1 MAVDIKD
8 VEQVAQELQQKF
20 DDFKA
25 KNDKRVDAIEQEKGK
40 LAGQVE
46 TLNGK
51 LSELENLKSD
61 LEKELLELKRPAG
74 GAQNKLATEHKEAF
88 VGFLRKGREDGLRD
102 LERKALQVG
111 TDEDGGYAVPEE
123 LDRNILNLLKDEV
136 VMRQEATVITVGGSD
151 YKKLVNLGGTASGW
165 VGETDTRSQT
175 ATSRLELIEPLMGE
189 IYGNPQAT
197 QKMLDDVFF
206 NVEAWINSELATEFA
221 EQEEIAFTSGD
232 GTKKPK
238 GFLAYES
245 TDETDKVRAFGKLQH
260 IVSGEATAVTAD
272 AIIKLIY
279 TLRKAH
285 RTGAKFM
292 MNNNSLFAIRL
303 LKDTEGNY
311 LWRPGLELGQ
321 PSSLAGYG
329 IAENE
334 QMPDAAT
341 AQTLMSSCS
350 ALDDCISD
358 SFSGFSIDGVADFVQ
373 NDVIGNASI
382 MLGYVSD
389 AMKVVDSAVSDAA
402 RLLQGDI
409 SVLLPPP
416 SSGKNFVEQVQKMW
430 RTGKRLYGNASDLV
444 TMIKTLSGVSLGSDL
459 QPRGVWKTDSKTT
472 ATATQ
477 QRNVVAST
485 LRTTAISEAAYAVT
499 RLPAPTTSA
508 VMQNSA
514 VGQATTP
521 AQSTGWPSV
530 THPALNNAPAVKNTV
545 DLPTWEELTDIRDT
559 LNTAIDKE
567 LSRTTSDALFLALR
581 RVKADLNADINTR
594 LEQSARIIQRTP
606 DEVLPALVLAATWFD
621 NAARDA
627 DIIRRNAITHPG
639 FVPVI
644 PLKVPVQ

>member
-111 TDEDGGYAVPEE
+111 TDEDGGYAVPEA
-123 LDRNILNLLKDEV
+123 LDRNILTLLKDEV

-165 VGETDTRSQT
+165 VGETDARSQT
-175 ATSRLELIEPLMGE
+175 ATSKLGLIEPFMGE

-197 QKMLDDVFF
+197 QKMLDDAFF

-303 LKDTEGNY
+303 LKDSEGIP
-311 LWRPGLELGQ
+311 L
-321 PSSLAGYG
+321 
-329 IAENE
+329 
-334 QMPDAAT
+334 
-341 AQTLMSSCS
+341 
-350 ALDDCISD
+350 
-358 SFSGFSIDGVADFVQ
+358 FVFH
-373 NDVIGNASI
+373 DNA
-382 MLGYVSD
+382 
-389 AMKVVDSAVSDAA
+389 
-402 RLLQGDI
+402 
-409 SVLLPPP
+409 VL
-416 SSGKNFVEQVQKMW
+416 FE
-430 RTGKRLYGNASDLV
+430 
-444 TMIKTLSGVSLGSDL
+444 VSLWIYPHFPPDL
-459 QPRGVWKTDSKTT
+459 HYFRRLQAGVTDFRTRHFAACRLRLKKKVREPVAVWKHMNTRT
-472 ATATQ
+472 ATSPIPKIWEKSLSARPSQ
-477 QRNVVAST
+477 
-485 LRTTAISEAAYAVT
+485 LMWWEMTA
-499 RLPAPTTSA
+499 LTSA
-508 VMQNSA
+508 IA
-514 VGQATTP
+514 
-521 AQSTGWPSV
+521 
-530 THPALNNAPAVKNTV
+530 
-545 DLPTWEELTDIRDT
+545 
-559 LNTAIDKE
+559 
-567 LSRTTSDALFLALR
+567 
-581 RVKADLNADINTR
+581 
-594 LEQSARIIQRTP
+594 
-606 DEVLPALVLAATWFD
+606 
-621 NAARDA
+621 
-627 DIIRRNAITHPG
+627 
-639 FVPVI
+639 
-644 PLKVPVQ
+644 

>member
-74 GAQNKLATEHKEAF
+74 GAQNKVATEHKDAF

-123 LDRNILNLLKDEV
+123 LDRSILSLLKDEV

-165 VGETDTRSQT
+165 VGETDTRPQT
-175 ATSRLELIEPLMGE
+175 ATSRLGLIEPFMGE

-197 QKMLDDVFF
+197 QKMLDDAFF

-221 EQEEIAFTSGD
+221 EQEEIAFTTGD

-245 TDETDKVRAFGKLQH
+245 TDESDKARAFGKLQH
-260 IVSGEATAVTAD
+260 IVSGEATTVTAD

-292 MNNNSLFAIRL
+292 MNNNSLFTIRL

-334 QMPDAAT
+334 QMPDIAADAKAIAFGNFKRGYT
-341 AQTLMSSCS
+341 IVDRIGTRILR
-350 ALDDCISD
+350 DPYTNKP
-358 SFSGFSIDGVADFVQ
+358 FVGFYTTKRTG
-373 NDVIGNASI
+373 G
-382 MLGYVSD
+382 ML
-389 AMKVVDSAVSDAA
+389 VDSQAIKLLKIAA
-402 RLLQGDI
+402 
-409 SVLLPPP
+409 
-416 SSGKNFVEQVQKMW
+416 
-430 RTGKRLYGNASDLV
+430 A
-444 TMIKTLSGVSLGSDL
+444 
-459 QPRGVWKTDSKTT
+459 
-472 ATATQ
+472 
-477 QRNVVAST
+477 
-485 LRTTAISEAAYAVT
+485 
-499 RLPAPTTSA
+499 
-508 VMQNSA
+508 
-514 VGQATTP
+514 
-521 AQSTGWPSV
+521 
-530 THPALNNAPAVKNTV
+530 
-545 DLPTWEELTDIRDT
+545 
-559 LNTAIDKE
+559 
-567 LSRTTSDALFLALR
+567 
-581 RVKADLNADINTR
+581 
-594 LEQSARIIQRTP
+594 
-606 DEVLPALVLAATWFD
+606 
-621 NAARDA
+621 
-627 DIIRRNAITHPG
+627 
-639 FVPVI
+639 
-644 PLKVPVQ
+644 